1 MHYVT
6 DKPVEATLPPHC
18 TILLIVDPIST
29 SCRIAQEAA
38 KRGHHVGAI
47 WTTTTDAEERD
58 PARYGCAS
66 LRYKFELIE
75 GRDWNAPNGEE
86 IGVVQS
92 VVNEAV
98 RRFNLTITGCISG
111 SGLPRSSRLAD
122 GLAKQLGLSTCTTP
136 TTMID
141 VRNKFTQQ
149 TLLETAGLRFI
160 KQVRGSSLDDESIAN
175 FLDSEKYPMVVKL
188 DEIGIL
194 GGKIKLCHTKQE
206 AMDHFQYLLLQVI
219 SSATNNGCNAQIIC
233 QEFLRGVE
241 VMVDNVSHNSTHKA
255 SMVWRYDKRPA
266 NGERHVTFSMIPL
279 ETESH
284 EAALAIP
291 YVNQCLNAM
300 GMKNGPSHAKCIV
313 TIDGPVLIE
322 LNFRAHGGD
331 GSWCRLARALTG
343 GYCQVEASV
352 DALLD
357 PEAFDQLPNAPLGPF
372 HAHGLQVHLVS
383 HSAGEVTSM
392 PGFQVMKHL
401 PSFVSLSTDVA
412 VGSMVDYTTSVSTS
426 PGVCVLMNKD
436 ESKLNKD
443 LELLRYLEE
452 ISALFDFKTKVES
465 LARPTAATYSKQQ
478 KINNRM
484 DDMEKPSL
492 VRIFSN
498 DPKLTRQGMLIKRMT
513 TVDASKEV
521 VVVVDPYSTGCL
533 VVNEI
538 KSRGFQVIACWS
550 LGFSEEMKTH
560 TPEAAGKMKY
570 YAEVDELEDLVDT
583 VKAIY
588 EAAGKLRVVA
598 CIAGAE
604 AGVDCADEV
613 SERMNLRTNGTQV
626 ANRRD
631 KKIQQELIRD
641 AGMRSVRQAAGSK
654 WEHVVD
660 FLHTEQYPVVL
671 KPTDSAG
678 SDGVKL
684 CHNIEEAKEHFHH
697 LFEVEAVNGGFNTEV
712 LCQEFL
718 RGKEYVVDQVSRD
731 GVHKT
736 MMVWVYDKRPA
747 NNSAFVYFGMI
758 PIDPNSMEAK
768 ILIPYARGVL
778 DVLGVKNGP
787 SHGEVI
793 MTPSGPCLVEMNCRA
808 HGGDGNWR
816 SLARGLTGGYS
827 QVESSVDSY
836 LDKKQFSIT
845 PNLPPTPFK
854 ASGQEVILVSFSR
867 GRVIGTP
874 GYDIIRHLQSFVYM
888 ETGIKVGSF
897 VERTV
902 DLLTGI
908 GSVILMHEDESVL
921 NADISLVRKME
932 LNNELFEFERSGAM
946 LTNASQRR
954 LSEIIVSDN
963 F

>member
-1 MHYVT
+1 MHYIT
-6 DKPVEATLPPHC
+6 EKPVEATLPPNS
-18 TILLIVDPIST
+18 TLLLIVDPIST

-47 WTTTTDAEERD
+47 WTTTTTLEERD

-66 LRYKFELIE
+66 LRYKFELVE
-75 GRDWNAPNGEE
+75 GRDWSAASGEE
-86 IGVVQS
+86 IGIVQS
-92 VVNEAV
+92 VVIETA
-98 RRFNLTITGCISG
+98 RGFNLTIAGCITG
-111 SGLPRSSRLAD
+111 SGLPRSSQLAD
-122 GLAKQLGLSTCTTP
+122 GLAKQLGLSPCTTL

-149 TLLETAGLRFI
+149 TLLETAGLRSI
-160 KQVRGSSLDDESIAN
+160 KQVRGLSLDDESIAS
-175 FLDSEKYPMVVKL
+175 FLDNDKYPMVVKL
-188 DEIGIL
+188 DEVGIQ
-194 GGKIKLCHTKQE
+194 GGKIKLCHTKQD
-206 AMDHFQYLLLQVI
+206 AKDHFQYLLQVI
-219 SSATNNGCNAQIIC
+219 ASSKNGTSAQIIC

-241 VMVDNVSHNSTHKA
+241 VMVDSVSHNSKHKTC
-255 SMVWRYDKRPA
+255 MVWRYDKRPA
-266 NGERHVTFSMIPL
+266 NGERHVNFGMIPMAS
-279 ETESH
+279 ESH

-291 YVNQCLNAM
+291 YVSQCLTAM

-313 TIDGPVLIE
+313 TIDGPILIE

-331 GSWCRLARALTG
+331 GSWCHLARALTG
-343 GYCQVEASV
+343 GYSQVEASV

-357 PEAFDQLPNAPLGPF
+357 PAAFEQLPDAPLGPF
-372 HAHGLQVHLVS
+372 NAHGLQVHLVS

-401 PSFVSLSTDVA
+401 PSFVSLSTDIT
-412 VGSMVDYTTSVSTS
+412 VGSLVDYTTSLSTS

-443 LELLRYLEE
+443 LDLVRYLEE
-452 ISALFDFKTKVES
+452 INALFDYKTKVES

-478 KINNRM
+478 QKNNRM

-498 DPKLTRQGMLIKRMT
+498 DPKLTRQGMLMKRMT
-513 TVDASKEV
+513 TIDASKEV

-538 KSRGFQVIACWS
+538 QSRGYQVIACWT
-550 LGFSEEMKTH
+550 LGFSAEMKTH
-560 TPEAAGKMKY
+560 TPGAAGKMKY
-570 YAEVDELEDLVDT
+570 YAEVDELEELADT
-583 VKAIY
+583 VRAIY

-598 CIAGAE
+598 CIAGGE
-604 AGVDCADEV
+604 AGVDCADAV

-654 WEHVVD
+654 WEHVEK
-660 FLHTEQYPVVL
+660 FLQTEHYPVVL

-697 LFEVEAVNGGFNTEV
+697 LFEVEAVNGGYNTEV

-747 NNSAFVYFGMI
+747 NNSAFVYFGMV
-758 PIDPNSMEAK
+758 PVDPNSMEAK

-778 DVLGVKNGP
+778 DVLGVQNGP
-787 SHGEVI
+787 SHAEVI
-793 MTPSGPCLVEMNCRA
+793 LTPTGPCLVEMNVRA

-827 QVESSVDSY
+827 QVEVTVDSY

-867 GRVIGTP
+867 GKVIGTP
-874 GYDIIRHLQSFVYM
+874 GYDVIRNLQSFVYM

-902 DLLTGI
+902 DLFTGI

-921 NADISLVRKME
+921 NTDISRVREME
-932 LNNELFEFERSGAM
+932 LNNELFEFERSGTM
-946 LTNASQRR
+946 LTNASQRH
-954 LSEIIVSDN
+954 LSEIIVGDD

>member
-6 DKPVEATLPPHC
+6 DKPVEATLPPHL
-18 TILLIVDPIST
+18 TLLLIVDPVST

-38 KRGHHVGAI
+38 KRGHRVGAI
-47 WTTTTDAEERD
+47 WTSTTDEEERD
-58 PARYGCAS
+58 PARYGCTS

-75 GRDWNAPNGEE
+75 GRDWTATNGEE
-86 IGVVQS
+86 IAVVHS
-92 VVNEAV
+92 IVNEAA
-98 RRFNLTITGCISG
+98 RSFSLTIAGCITG
-111 SGLPRSSRLAD
+111 SGLPRSSQLAD
-122 GLAKQLGLSTCTTP
+122 GLAKEMGLSPCTTP

-149 TLLETAGLRFI
+149 TLLETAGLNSI
-160 KQVRGSSLDDESIAN
+160 KQVCGTALEDEAIAN
-175 FLDSEKYPMVVKL
+175 FLDGEKYPLVVKL
-188 DEIGIL
+188 DQIGIQ
-194 GGKIKLCHTKQE
+194 GGKIQLCHTKQE
-206 AMDHFQYLLLQVI
+206 AIDHFQYLSQVAA
-219 SSATNNGCNAQIIC
+219 STGAQILC

-241 VMVDNVSHNSTHKA
+241 VMVDSVSHKSKHKV
-255 SMVWRYDKRPA
+255 SMVWRYDKGSV
-266 NGERHVTFSMIPL
+266 NGERHVNFGMIPM
-279 ETESH
+279 ESEAH

-291 YVNQCLNAM
+291 YVRQCLNAM

-313 TIDGPVLIE
+313 TVDGPVLVE

-331 GSWCRLARALTG
+331 GSWCHLARALTG
-343 GYCQVEASV
+343 GYSQVEASV

-357 PEAFDQLPNAPLGPF
+357 PAAFEQLPDAPLGPF
-372 HAHGLQVHLVS
+372 NAHGLQVYLVS

-401 PSFVSLSTDVA
+401 PSFVSLSTDVT
-412 VGSMVDYTTSVSTS
+412 VGSTVEYTTSLSTS

-436 ESKLNKD
+436 ETKLNKD
-443 LELLRYLEE
+443 LETLRYLEE
-452 ISALFDFKTKVES
+452 INAIFEYKTKVES
-465 LARPTAATYSKQQ
+465 LARPTAASYSKQQ
-478 KINNRM
+478 KRTGSRM

-492 VRIFSN
+492 VRIYSN
-498 DPKLTRQGMLIKRMT
+498 DPKLTRQGMLMKRMT
-513 TVDASKEV
+513 TIDASKEV

-538 KSRGFQVIACWS
+538 RNRGYQVIACWT

-560 TPEAAGKMKY
+560 TPGAAGEMKY
-570 YAEVDELEDLVDT
+570 FAEIDEQEDLADT
-583 VKAIY
+583 VKVIY
-588 EAAGKLRVVA
+588 QAAGTLRVVA
-598 CIAGAE
+598 CIAGGE
-604 AGVDCADEV
+604 AGVDCADAV
-613 SERMNLRTNGTQV
+613 SERMNLRTNGTHV

-641 AGMRSVRQAAGSK
+641 AGMRSVRQSAGSK
-654 WEHVVD
+654 WETVVE
-660 FLHTEQYPVVL
+660 FLQSEQYPVVL

-684 CHNIEEAKEHFHH
+684 CHNIKEAKEHFHH
-697 LFEVEAVNGGFNTEV
+697 LFEVEAVNGGYNTEV

-731 GVHKT
+731 GIHKT

-747 NNSAFVYFGMI
+747 NNSAFVYFGMV
-758 PIDPNSMEAK
+758 PVDPNSMEAK

-778 DVLGVKNGP
+778 DVLGVQNGP
-787 SHGEVI
+787 SHAEVI
-793 MTPSGPCLVEMNCRA
+793 LTPTGPCLVEMNVRA

-827 QVESSVDSY
+827 QVEVTVDSY

-845 PNLPPTPFK
+845 PNLPPTPFR
-854 ASGQEVILVSFSR
+854 ASGQEVILVSYSR

-874 GYDIIRHLQSFVYM
+874 GYDIIRELPSFVYM
-888 ETGIKVGSF
+888 ETGIKVGSM

-921 NADISLVRKME
+921 NEDIKRVREME

-946 LTNASQRR
+946 LTNASQRL
-954 LSEIIVSDN
+954 LSEIIVGDD

>member
-6 DKPVEATLPPHC
+6 DKPVEATLPPHS

-29 SCRIAQEAA
+29 SCRIAQEAV

-47 WTTTTDAEERD
+47 FTIADEEKRN
-58 PARYGCAS
+58 PARYGCAG
-66 LRYKFELIE
+66 LQYKIELIE
-75 GRDWNAPNGEE
+75 GKDWSSSNGEE
-86 IGVVQS
+86 IAIVQS
-92 VVNEAV
+92 VVIEAT
-98 RRFNLTITGCISG
+98 RAFNFKISGCISG
-111 SGLPRSSRLAD
+111 SGLPRSSQLAD
-122 GLAKQLGLSTCTTP
+122 GLATQLGLSPCTTP

-149 TLLETAGLRFI
+149 TLLQTAGLRSI
-160 KQVRGSSLDDESIAN
+160 NQVCGTSLDDDSIKN
-175 FLDSEKYPMVVKL
+175 FLDSERYPIVVKL
-188 DEIGIL
+188 DEIDVV

-206 AMDHFQYLLLQVI
+206 AIDHFNYLLQVI
-219 SSATNNGCNAQIIC
+219 SNNSDSNCDAQIIC
-233 QEFLRGVE
+233 QQFIRGVE
-241 VMVDNVSHNSTHKA
+241 VMVDCVSHNSTHKTC
-255 SMVWRYDKRPA
+255 MTWRYDKRPA
-266 NGERHVTFSMIPL
+266 NGERYVNFGMIPI
-279 ETESH
+279 ESESH
-284 EAALAIP
+284 EAALATS
-291 YVNQCLNAM
+291 YVHKCLDAM
-300 GMKNGPSHAKCIV
+300 GMKSGPSHAKCIV

-331 GSWCRLARALTG
+331 GSWCHLAKALTG
-343 GYCQVEASV
+343 GYSQVEASV
-352 DALLD
+352 DAILD
-357 PEAFDQLPNAPLGPF
+357 PMAFEKLPAAPIGPF
-372 HAHGLQVHLVS
+372 QAFGLQVNLVS
-383 HSAGEVTSM
+383 QSAGEVTSM

-401 PSFVSLSTDVA
+401 PSFVSLSTDVT
-412 VGSMVDYTTSVSTS
+412 VGCTVDYTTSLSTS

-436 ESKLNKD
+436 EAKLKKD
-443 LELLRYLEE
+443 LDLIRYLEE
-452 ISALFDFKTKVES
+452 INALFDYKTSSSS
-465 LARPTAATYSKQQ
+465 LARPTAAAYTKQQ
-478 KINNRM
+478 KQNNRM
-484 DDMEKPSL
+484 DEMEKPSL

-498 DPKLTRQGMLIKRMT
+498 DPKLKRQGMLMKRMT
-513 TVDASKEV
+513 TVDASKEI

-538 KSRGFQVIACWS
+538 QSRGYKVIACWT
-550 LGFSEEMKTH
+550 LGFSEEMKKH
-560 TPEAAGKMKY
+560 TPVAAGEMKY
-570 YAEVDELEDLVDT
+570 FAEVDEREDLADT

-588 EAAGKLRVVA
+588 EAAGPTFRVVA
-598 CIAGAE
+598 CLAGGE
-604 AGVDCADEV
+604 AGVDCADAV
-613 SERMNLRTNGTQV
+613 SERMNLRTNGTHI

-631 KKIQQELIRD
+631 KKVQQELIRD

-660 FLHTEQYPVVL
+660 FLETEQYPVVL

-697 LFEVEAVNGGFNTEV
+697 LLQVEAVNGGYNTEV

-747 NNSAFVYFGMI
+747 NNSAFVYFGMV
-758 PIDPNSMEAK
+758 PVDPNSMEAK
-768 ILIPYARGVL
+768 ILVPYARGVL
-778 DVLGVKNGP
+778 DVLGVRNGP

-793 MTPSGPCLVEMNCRA
+793 LTPTGPCLVEMNVRA
-808 HGGDGNWR
+808 HGGDGNWK
-816 SLARGLTGGYS
+816 SLATGLTGGYS
-827 QVESSVDSY
+827 QVDVTVDSY

-845 PNLPPTPFK
+845 PNLPRTPFK
-854 ASGQEVILVSFSR
+854 AFGQEVILVSFSR
-867 GRVIGTP
+867 GKVIGTP
-874 GYDIIRHLQSFVYM
+874 GYDVIRSLQSFVYM

-908 GSVILMHEDESVL
+908 GSAILMHEDEDV
-921 NADISLVRKME
+921 VRKDIE
-932 LNNELFEFERSGAM
+932 TIRNLEKNNELFEFERKGAL

-954 LSEIIVSDN
+954 LSEIIVGDN